1 MKVTFRDAKI
11 LTDESGVWLCLKPE
25 EAAPCRGFV
34 LGRKDRRY
42 DAEIRE
48 HRDRRSNDANAY
60 YWELAGKLA
69 QAIGQPPESVYR
81 EHIRN
86 FGNYEVLCI
95 QSQALEA
102 FERQWVSGHLGRRVE
117 TRESKLPGCVTVLAY
132 YGSSDFDKEQ
142 MSRLIDNIV
151 QDCRAVGIETLPP
164 DKLAGMM
171 EAWGNAKADKGAGD
185 PA

>member
-60 YWELAGKLA
+60 YWALAGKLA
-69 QAIGQPPESVYR
+69 QAIGQPPESVLAR
-81 EHIRN
+81 LRSTSPRWNSAI
-86 FGNYEVLCI
+86 
-95 QSQALEA
+95 
-102 FERQWVSGHLGRRVE
+102 VSAARCAASRRDA
-117 TRESKLPGCVTVLAY
+117 P
-132 YGSSDFDKEQ
+132 
-142 MSRLIDNIV
+142 
-151 QDCRAVGIETLPP
+151 
-164 DKLAGMM
+164 
-171 EAWGNAKADKGAGD
+171 
-185 PA
+185 